1 MRGRLV
7 TVGTIIT
14 TGCQDVKCVSR
25 IYSYSINHQS
35 AICYSTEKNIKIM
48 NPLHLIVTLA
58 ALVLTQI
65 ASGFIV
71 IESDY
76 PKYDGYPQ
84 PQLPSRYPAP
94 RPQSQEIRFKRK
106 YKREDIQ

>member
-1 MRGRLV
+1 MDLLN
-7 TVGTIIT
+7 
-14 TGCQDVKCVSR
+14 VKMSNVSPGF
-25 IYSYSINHQS
+25 YSYYISLTS
-35 AICYSTEKNIKIM
+35 AIAEKRTM
-48 NPLHLIVTLA
+48 NPLHLILTLA

-76 PKYDGYPQ
+76 PKYDAYPQ

-94 RPQSQEIRFKRK
+94 RPQSQEIRSKRK